1 MLIQVVE
8 LVVEMVVG
16 IPENNQ
22 SLDQSSLLSGAQI
35 SPLKPLEPVYLV
47 VLSNNLNHH
56 TAAEQPELPQGR
68 RIQR

>member
-35 SPLKPLEPVYLV
+35 
-47 VLSNNLNHH
+47 
-56 TAAEQPELPQGR
+56 
-68 RIQR
+68 